1 MRRPDEMR
9 VQIQNDRI
17 AEKLDEMA
25 DLCEYWKKHRS
36 KGRNPDA
43 IRGALVYLSQEVA
56 ALNFACDEA
65 PELFPGT
72 LEQLRDLGRG
82 KE

>member
-1 MRRPDEMR
+1 MRSPDDMR
-9 VQIQNDRI
+9 IEIKIDHI

-36 KGRNPDA
+36 KGRMPNA

-56 ALNFACDEA
+56 VLNSVSEEA

-72 LEQLRDLGRG
+72 LDALRDLGREG
-82 KE
+82 